1 MLTTLK
7 RIVQEVNQIPVF
19 DDALC
24 CLANRL
30 IEALKVDS
38 WSI

>member
-19 DDALC
+19 DDALS
-24 CLANRL
+24 CLAKRL
-30 IEALKVDS
+30 IEALKVD
-38 WSI
+38 